1 MSSIAIILLVMSALT
16 HAGWNFISKREHPT
30 LSFYLV
36 ANIFGTLCVLP
47 ILYFYRSHIGMI
59 PSAVWVY
66 VSISGFCLAVYM
78 ALLAGAYRYGD
89 LSIAYPIARSL
100 PAVIVTAG
108 AMVLGRDTNP
118 GWPYFIG
125 IIFVV
130 GGCILL
136 PLVSIRV
143 FSFKKFINV
152 SCLLAVLSALFISGY
167 TIVDHEALRFL
178 RERSGDFFNPVNAT
192 LIYMVLEAI
201 TSSIWKGILVLISP
215 NERKNC
221 KVVMREFKGAA
232 ALTGIGIYLTYGL
245 VLASMNY
252 VSNIGYVAVF
262 RQLSIPLGAIF
273 GILLLKESKYP
284 PKILGI
290 IMIFIGLVFVGLG

>member
-1 MSSIAIILLVMSALT
+1 MSSTAIILLLLSAFT

-36 ANIFGTLCVLP
+36 ANVFGTLCVLP
-47 ILYFYRSHIGMI
+47 ILYYFRSHIGMI
-59 PSAVWVY
+59 PSTVWIY
-66 VSISGFCLAVYM
+66 VTISGFCLAVYM

-100 PAVIVTAG
+100 PVVIVTAG
-108 AMVLGRDTNP
+108 AMIIGKDTLP
-118 GWPYFIG
+118 RWPYFIG
-125 IIFVV
+125 MIFVV

-136 PLVSIRV
+136 PLLSIRD

-152 SCLLAVLSALFISGY
+152 SCMLAVLSAIFISGY

-178 RERSGDFFNPVNAT
+178 RKRTDGFFNPVNAT

-201 TSSIWKGILVLISP
+201 TSSIWKGVLVFISP
-215 NERKNC
+215 KERENC
-221 KVVMREFKGAA
+221 KVVIRDFKGAA
-232 ALTGIGIYLTYGL
+232 ALTGIGIYVTYGL

-262 RQLSIPLGAIF
+262 RQLSIPLGAMF
-273 GILLLKESKYP
+273 GIILLKESRYP

-290 IMIFIGLVFVGLG
+290 IIIFIGLVFVGLG

>member
-1 MSSIAIILLVMSALT
+1 MSSIAIILLLFSALT

-36 ANIFGTLCVLP
+36 ANIVGTLCVLP
-47 ILYFYRSHIGMI
+47 ILYFYRSYVGMI
-59 PSAVWVY
+59 PSIVWGY
-66 VSISGFCLAVYM
+66 VSLSGFFLAVYM

-100 PAVIVTAG
+100 PVVIVTAG
-108 AMVLGRDTNP
+108 AMMIGRDSLP
-118 GWPYFIG
+118 RWPYYIG
-125 IIFVV
+125 MICVV

-136 PLVSIRV
+136 PLVSIKV

-152 SCLLAVLSALFISGY
+152 SCLLAVLAALFVSGY

-178 RERSGDFFNPVNAT
+178 RERSDGFFNPLNAT

-201 TSSIWKGILVLISP
+201 TSSIWKGILVLLSP
-215 NERKNC
+215 YERKDIR
-221 KVVMREFKGAA
+221 VVMRKFKGVA

-273 GILLLKESKYP
+273 GIFLLNESRYS
-284 PKILGI
+284 PKIIGI
-290 IMIFIGLVFVGLG
+290 IMIFAGLVLVGFG

>member
-1 MSSIAIILLVMSALT
+1 MSSIAIALLFLSALS
-16 HAGWNFISKREHPT
+16 HAGWNFISKRAHPT

-59 PSAVWVY
+59 PAIIWRFAT
-66 VSISGFCLAVYM
+66 ISGLFLAVYM

-89 LSIAYPIARSL
+89 LSTAYPIARSL
-100 PAVIVTAG
+100 PVIFVTAG
-108 AMVLGRDTNP
+108 AMIIGKDTFP
-118 GWPYFIG
+118 GGPYFIG
-125 IIFVV
+125 MVLVV

-136 PLVSIRV
+136 PLVSIRD
-143 FSFKKFINV
+143 FNKNKFMNV
-152 SCLLAVLSALFISGY
+152 SCLLAVLSAIFISGY
-167 TIVDHEALRFL
+167 TIVDHEALRRF
-178 RERSGDFFNPVNAT
+178 REHSGGLCHPLHAT
-192 LIYMVLEAI
+192 LIYMVLEAV
-201 TSSIWKGILVLISP
+201 TSSIWKGVLVLIWSH
-215 NERKNC
+215 ERKNLS
-221 KVVMREFKGAA
+221 VVMREFKGAA

-273 GILLLKESKYP
+273 GILFLKESRYP

-290 IMIFIGLVFVGLG
+290 IMIFLGLVFVGLG